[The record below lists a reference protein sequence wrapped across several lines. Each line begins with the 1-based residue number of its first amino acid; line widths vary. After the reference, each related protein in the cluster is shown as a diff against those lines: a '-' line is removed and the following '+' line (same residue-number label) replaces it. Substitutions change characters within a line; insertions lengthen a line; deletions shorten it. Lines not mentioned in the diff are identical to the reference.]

1 MMFDFLAWWESF
13 SEAPF
18 VLLIVLLLVTHF
30 FYHRYFRHLQLT
42 VASPSIIM
50 ALGAFALI
58 AMPELH
64 INISIMLVVAIEL
77 VLLWTYLTISLLYS
91 YSHGLISFRPPRKNI
106 EVGTWVTGTAL
117 TMLVIDQIEP
127 TLYGFILWLGLA
139 SLFFYALYVC
149 LVIKWLALSRR
160 RHIKIDGKVMLIA
173 ISTLSIA
180 LLIMEVFGAD
190 VPTWIYQGIISSGT
204 LLGFTGLL
212 AIIISYKR
220 QCRGH
225 FFATWSTS
233 NCLIYGAFAMTG
245 LAALETH
252 SFEKELIYIDW
263 YFTIIWFVIVEL
275 LELVRLCIR
284 VKKKGWFKSVGVYHV
299 SQWLRIFALAMLN
312 GFALSY
318 YNHHYISNKLLAITA
333 SYAQFIVLMLVIIE
347 LSLLLGRIANQGE
360 NK

>member
-1 MMFDFLAWWESF
+1 MMFDFLDWWESF

-30 FYHRYFRHLQLT
+30 FYHRYFRHVQVT
-42 VASPSIIM
+42 IASPSIIM

-64 INISIMLVVAIEL
+64 VNISVMLVVAIEL

-91 YSHGLISFRPPRKNI
+91 YSHGFISFKPPLKNI
-106 EVGTWVTGTAL
+106 EVGTWVAGTAL

-149 LVIKWLALSRR
+149 LVIKWLALSR
-160 RHIKIDGKVMLIA
+160 HEHVKIDGRIMLIA

-190 VPTWIYQGIISSGT
+190 VPAWIYQGIIFSGT
-204 LLGFTGLL
+204 LLSLVGLL
-212 AIIISYKR
+212 VIIISYHH

-225 FFATWSTS
+225 FFATWSNT
-233 NCLIYGAFAMTG
+233 NCLIYGAFAMRPKSK
-245 LAALETH
+245 LN
-252 SFEKELIYIDW
+252 S
-263 YFTIIWFVIVEL
+263 TITSTNTIN
-275 LELVRLCIR
+275 C
-284 VKKKGWFKSVGVYHV
+284 
-299 SQWLRIFALAMLN
+299 A
-312 GFALSY
+312 
-318 YNHHYISNKLLAITA
+318 
-333 SYAQFIVLMLVIIE
+333 
-347 LSLLLGRIANQGE
+347 
-360 NK
+360 